1 MKQRRVLAA
10 ILAGVLLTGL
20 TACGGGSAPAKETS
34 AAAAAAAAP
43 ETKAPEIKAPET
55 KAPETKAAEMKAPE
69 TKAPETTAPEKAAL
83 PMEGDYT
90 LFAVQNE
97 GYLVASETMDMSSVI
112 TLKEG
117 GTGSMTMD
125 EDAMDITSWKE
136 ENGTVQIV
144 MADGGEAPA
153 KVTDGILELDIYGT
167 GDMLLYFAQAEADTS
182 GFQLM
187 TLDEVLEKM
196 AAEEAGQA
204 GGNPKL
210 AGVLESLDVTKGA
223 HLIYSRDVEA
233 QNAVQDFDVT
243 AKDGVFYS
251 SRTTKVGGA
260 VETMITVIKDGKV
273 YNLYPDKKTG
283 AAVTESSSVLDENV
297 MMMDDLYQDLFFK
310 AGEAEYTEET
320 REVDGISYDAVVYP
334 AGEYSP
340 EIAFLF
346 DGDGNLAYCQKGA
359 PVAEGAADTG
369 EILCRIFSIDDQV
382 DESLF
387 DISGYKIE

>member
-20 TACGGGSAPAKETS
+20 TACSGGSAPAKETT
-34 AAAAAAAAP
+34 AAAAATAAP
-43 ETKAPEIKAPET
+43 ETKAPEMKVPET
-55 KAPETKAAEMKAPE
+55 KAPETKAAQTKAPE

-112 TLKEG
+112 TLKED

-196 AAEEAGQA
+196 AAEEAGQS

-210 AGVLESLDVTKGA
+210 VGVLESLDVTKGA

-320 REVDGISYDAVVYP
+320 REVDGVSYDAVVYP